1 MTELQLPFLMESG
14 ENSAMIN
21 QDHLFDFFVLLQIK
35 AAIIKT
41 INFKLQNVPFTKSRK
56 KD

>member
-1 MTELQLPFLMESG
+1 MESG